1 MKKTP
6 IAYILNKKE
15 FWNTEFFINNKVLI
29 PRPDT
34 ELIVE
39 NSLDILPIHSSKK
52 ILDIGSGSGCIIISI
67 LKERKLCRGT
77 CIDISKNTIN
87 VAKFNAKIQHIEN
100 RIRFINSSIDNFFG
114 SKYDLIVSNPPYI
127 KKFSI
132 KSLDDDIRFY
142 EPKIALDGGIDGLSE
157 INKVIKKSSKLLKKN
172 GKLIIEID
180 NNQVH
185 RVKKML
191 LNEKFYVNKLSK
203 DFSGKIRNIVSTKI

>member
-1 MKKTP
+1 MDSLINLNGKKGIILG
-6 IAYILNKKE
+6 IANEKSIAWGIAEKLSQCGADLAFSYVNDSIKKR
-15 FWNTEFFINNKVLI
+15 VL
-29 PRPDT
+29 PLA
-34 ELIVE
+34 EKCKSQIVLE
-39 NSLDILPIHSSKK
+39 CDVTSD
-52 ILDIGSGSGCIIISI
+52 
-67 LKERKLCRGT
+67 
-77 CIDISKNTIN
+77 
-87 VAKFNAKIQHIEN
+87 
-100 RIRFINSSIDNFFG
+100 SSIDNFFG

-203 DFSGKIRNIVSTKI
+203 DFSGKIRNILSTKI